1 MSDPFVGSFVRMS
14 PIEIVRPTFGLRF
27 LNGRLQQMYE
37 VSRIE
42 SSGETVGCEWR
53 DVPSVNLAD
62 ATSKFPP
69 QEG

>member
-1 MSDPFVGSFVRMS
+1 MSEVIVGSFAIMS
-14 PIEIVRPTFGLRF
+14 PIEIVRPTLGLRF

-42 SSGETVGCEWR
+42 SSGETAGCEWR

-62 ATSKFPP
+62 ATPKFPP